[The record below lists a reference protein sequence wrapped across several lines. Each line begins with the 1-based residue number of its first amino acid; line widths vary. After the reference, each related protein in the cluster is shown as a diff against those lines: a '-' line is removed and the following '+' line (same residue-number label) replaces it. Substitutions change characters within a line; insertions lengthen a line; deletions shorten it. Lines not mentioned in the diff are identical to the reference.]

1 MRLHRL
7 SEPSNDRS
15 LAILPLKA
23 CKMAAMTFESQ
34 DGLDGLDWKLLELLQ
49 ADARLTFAELG
60 RRVSLSPPA
69 VAERIRRLEQEGVLT
84 GYHAAVD
91 VAKLGFPMQA
101 VIRIIASGKLADQ
114 IFHQVQE
121 IPEVLECHRVTGHD
135 SHVVRV
141 AIRSVEHL
149 EDILHRLAP
158 FEGDTITSVI
168 LNTPVKHRVITRAL
182 AASAT

>member
-1 MRLHRL
+1 
-7 SEPSNDRS
+7 
-15 LAILPLKA
+15 
-23 CKMAAMTFESQ
+23 MTFDSQES
-34 DGLDGLDWKLLELLQ
+34 LDDLDWKLVELLQ
-49 ADARLTFAELG
+49 EDARLPYAELG

-69 VAERIRRLEQEGVLT
+69 VAERVHRLELAGVIT
-84 GYHAAVD
+84 GYRAEVD

-114 IFHQVQE
+114 IFRQVQE
-121 IPEVLECHRVTGHD
+121 VPEVLECHRVTGHD

-158 FEGDTITSVI
+158 YEGDTITSVI
-168 LNTPVKHRVITRAL
+168 LNTPVRHRVVTREMAGGVT
-182 AASAT
+182 APG

>member
-1 MRLHRL
+1 
-7 SEPSNDRS
+7 
-15 LAILPLKA
+15 
-23 CKMAAMTFESQ
+23 MAFDSQ
-34 DGLDGLDWKLLELLQ
+34 PDLDPMDWKLVELLQ
-49 ADARLTFAELG
+49 EDARLSFAELG

-69 VAERIRRLEQEGVLT
+69 VAERVRRLELEGVLT
-84 GYHAAVD
+84 GYHAEVD

-114 IFHQVQE
+114 IFHQVRD

-158 FEGDTITSVI
+158 HEGDTITSVI
-168 LNTPVKHRVITRAL
+168 LNTPVKHRVITQAV
-182 AASAT
+182 AAGAA